1 MQKLV
6 ADMTE
11 LKVGVVK
18 LYLSSVI
25 DLYNNEVVAYS
36 IPRSL
41 DMAMIKEML
50 CRLEESRGGP
60 PPSYIRIVR
69 MLPAGFAAA
78 ETPPYPAIGTA
89 SQHPDPHSD

>member
-25 DLYNNEVVAYS
+25 GLYGNEVVAYS
-36 IPRSL
+36 ISRSL
-41 DMAMIKEML
+41 GMAMVKEML
-50 CRLEESRGGP
+50 CRLEESLLEGP
-60 PPSYIRIVR
+60 PRR
-69 MLPAGFAAA
+69 TFR
-78 ETPPYPAIGTA
+78 
-89 SQHPDPHSD
+89 Q

>member
-50 CRLEESRGGP
+50 CRLEESRGGRP
-60 PPSYIRIVR
+60 RR
-69 MLPAGFAAA
+69 TFG
-78 ETPPYPAIGTA
+78 
-89 SQHPDPHSD
+89 

>member
-25 DLYNNEVVAYS
+25 DLCNNEVVAYS

-50 CRLEESRGGP
+50 CRLEESRGGDRP
-60 PPSYIRIVR
+60 RR
-69 MLPAGFAAA
+69 TLNLNLPRFR
-78 ETPPYPAIGTA
+78 
-89 SQHPDPHSD
+89 

>member
-25 DLYNNEVVAYS
+25 DLCNNEVVAYS

-60 PPSYIRIVR
+60 PPSYIESESTPIP
-69 MLPAGFAAA
+69 LTPF
-78 ETPPYPAIGTA
+78 TPPSGGLRLWA
-89 SQHPDPHSD
+89 SWPLRTRRG